1 MIYRFILSNG
11 HEDFDSL
18 KALMLKYPNA
28 VEAARVENIYYF
40 E

>member
-1 MIYRFILSNG
+1 MIFRLMLDIG

-18 KALMLKYPNA
+18 NALMLKYPRA
-28 VEAARVENIYYF
+28 EETARVENIYYF